1 VRIFG
6 ERGREVSAMDKKQL
20 EDLNDELEKI
30 ECLLVLIATKSGA
43 KSDEV
48 GDVLGVGGSQIRNI
62 LSGVARGKIT
72 KRKGKQA

>member
-1 VRIFG
+1 
-6 ERGREVSAMDKKQL
+6 MDKKQL

-30 ECLLVLIATKSGA
+30 EYLLVLIATKSGA
-43 KSDEV
+43 KSDEI

-62 LSGVARGKIT
+62 LSGVARGKTT